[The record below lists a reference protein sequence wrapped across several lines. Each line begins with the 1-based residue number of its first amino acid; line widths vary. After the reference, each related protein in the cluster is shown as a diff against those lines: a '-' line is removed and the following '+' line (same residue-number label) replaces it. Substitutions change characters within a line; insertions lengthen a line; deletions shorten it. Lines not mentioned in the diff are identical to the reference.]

1 MPPERLD
8 NIDTV
13 TVQLL
18 RNRVA
23 SLMEEMHYH
32 VFRSGYS
39 TIVRESRDFSCV
51 VTNPGGRIPVAP
63 PMILHAPVYFH
74 LIARVLETYRGALAD
89 GDVILCNHPYEG
101 NLPHASDFAVVAPI
115 FHRAALV
122 GFAGSIAHK
131 ADIGGTVPGSTYGQ
145 ATEMF
150 HEGMLLPPVKLYRA
164 GRRDDDL
171 VRLIGANSRQP
182 RLVLG
187 DLDGQVGV
195 LQLARRRVAELCERF
210 GPAVYVGAI
219 ESAIAA
225 SAREFRAALAALP
238 DGTHEAEGFLDS
250 DGVDRE
256 RPVRLHAR
264 ATVSGGALA
273 IDLTGCDPQ
282 TRGPVN
288 LRRAVVE
295 SCCFYA
301 LIGLIDPSLRYSDGA
316 REAVRVV
323 TRPGSVVD
331 ARPPA
336 AASTYITS
344 SMKLVD
350 VLLAALGPFNPARA
364 IAHSGGTG
372 GALTLAWHGAAGRPN
387 QFEIFGS
394 SYGGGADRDGL
405 SGITVHLSNIRG
417 APIEI
422 LESEFPCRVRRFELI
437 ADSGGAGKYRGGMSF
452 RREYEALAPATLV
465 YRCDRAKFAPQGLHG
480 GRPGATSRL
489 TLHPNTPQAKVM
501 PSSIRLELAPG
512 DIFELRAAAGGGFG
526 PPAERDPAALR
537 ADVENGDVTPE
548 AAQRDYGRRIEATQ
562 NFRRR

>member
-1 MPPERLD
+1 VSEQVD
-8 NIDTV
+8 NV

-18 RNRVA
+18 RNRIA

-32 VFRSGYS
+32 FFRSGYS

-51 VTNPGGRIPVAP
+51 ITDRSGRIPVAP

-74 LIARVLETYRGALAD
+74 LIGRILQVYDGALAD

-101 NLPHASDFAVVAPI
+101 NLPHASDFAVIAPI
-115 FHRAALV
+115 FHAGALV

-150 HEGMLLPPVKLYRA
+150 QEGMLLPPVKLYRD
-164 GRRDDDL
+164 GRRNDDL

-182 RLVLG
+182 RLLLG

-195 LQLARRRVAELCERF
+195 LHLARRRVAELCGRF
-210 GPAVYVGAI
+210 GPAVYLAAI
-219 ESAIAA
+219 DSTIAA

-256 RPVRLHAR
+256 RPVRLHVR
-264 ATVSGGALA
+264 ATVAGGELT
-273 IDLTGCDPQ
+273 IDLTGCDAQ
-282 TRGPVN
+282 TAGPVN
-288 LRRAVVE
+288 LRRALIE

-301 LIGLIDPSLRYSDGA
+301 LIGLIDPDLRYSDGA
-316 REAVRVV
+316 RDVVRIL
-323 TRPGSVVD
+323 TKPGSVVD
-331 ARPPA
+331 AHAPA

-344 SMKLVD
+344 SMKLMD
-350 VLLAALGPFNPARA
+350 VLLAALGPFNPERA

-372 GALTLAWHGAAGRPN
+372 GALTLAWHGASGRAN

-394 SYGGGADRDGL
+394 SYGGTASGDGL
-405 SGITVHLSNIRG
+405 SGITVHLSNIRC

-422 LESEFPCRVRRFELI
+422 IESEFPCRLLRFELI
-437 ADSGGAGKYRGGMSF
+437 SDSGGPGRFRGGMSF
-452 RREYEALAPATLV
+452 RREYQVLAPVTLV
-465 YRCDRAKFAPQGLHG
+465 YRCDRARFAPQGLNG
-480 GRPGATSRL
+480 GREGAKSRL
-489 TLHPNTPQAKVM
+489 TLHPGTPRAQVM

-512 DIFELRAAAGGGFG
+512 DTFEIRAAAGGGFG
-526 PPAERDPAALR
+526 PPAERELRALR
-537 ADVENGDVTPE
+537 EDVENGYVSPE
-548 AAQRDYGRRIEATQ
+548 GLARDYGRRVEELGS
-562 NFRRR
+562 